1 MFFRANGGVTT
12 PFFQKTSDYEKKMA
26 EIRKKNPFCNVCY
39 GQKAS
44 HDAQVR
50 DGDVRPHE
58 YLEEGGFYSD
68 IDGNRIQ
75 VPPIKQ

>member
-1 MFFRANGGVTT
+1 MRIIGGVST
-12 PFFQKTSDYEKKMA
+12 PFFQTHEERQA
-26 EIRKKNPFCNVCY
+26 EIRKYNPFCNICY

-68 IDGNRIQ
+68 IDGNRIK
-75 VPPIKQ
+75 VPPRPKKEQ